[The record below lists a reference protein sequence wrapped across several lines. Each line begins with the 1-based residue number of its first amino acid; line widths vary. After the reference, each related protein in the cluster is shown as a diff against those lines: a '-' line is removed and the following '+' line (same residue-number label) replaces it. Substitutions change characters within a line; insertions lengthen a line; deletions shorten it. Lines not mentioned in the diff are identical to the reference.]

1 MIISPRPARLPVL
14 WITCGLIL
22 LVAIEAFGQAGTA
35 RAARE
40 PELLNSQRIER
51 TFGSYGI
58 EVLESDTR
66 IRVSNLFSTEGGTA
80 SAARSRWSAIRD
92 SIAPACAAEHAA
104 IVARRLDRRRVR
116 GERLD
121 RREVPPA
128 LRTRSRNEQGR
139 DADAC
144 RAGNRACDARLC
156 ARHREG
162 RRALSSTPRS
172 SRCIIPLISTTA
184 DLPVIYGPLP
194 QGDVDADT
202 TSMLDIAAAK
212 MRGDR

>member
-1 MIISPRPARLPVL
+1 MTISPRPARLPVL

-66 IRVSNLFSTEGGTA
+66 IRVSNLFSTEGG
-80 SAARSRWSAIRD
+80 IRVCRTFAVVRYPD
-92 SIAPACAAEHAA
+92 SIAPAFAAEHAA
-104 IVARRLDRRRVR
+104 ILGGGSIGAVFAASGWTVEKFHRHYGRVLATSRVATLMQVAPETALAIHVYALDIVKDGVR
-116 GERLD
+116 FHYATIV
-121 RREVPPA
+121 EVHHPVY
-128 LRTRSRNEQGR
+128 L
-139 DADAC
+139 
-144 RAGNRACDARLC
+144 
-156 ARHREG
+156 
-162 RRALSSTPRS
+162 
-172 SRCIIPLISTTA
+172 TTA

-202 TSMLDIAAAK
+202 RSMLDIAAAK